1 MYDGLEA
8 LKATERSELRTLPEL
23 RGDVIRKFDGFEPS
37 ADPCGGKSA
46 EVRIF
51 HYSIHFKL
59 IQLPVGFVIP
69 IRPSYLRMNA
79 LNCEDMLWI
88 LLI

>member
-1 MYDGLEA
+1 MSVRWTGSSQSNRKIGIENI
-8 LKATERSELRTLPEL
+8 EL

-46 EVRIF
+46 GVRIF

-59 IQLPVGFVIP
+59 IQLGFVIP